1 MSEIYER
8 SRNAELFEQT
18 ESTERLES
26 QMVQASDQTAQQ
38 CAGELQAST
47 ETGTGSGGEPKPT
60 ALKCCLQCDAVL
72 GASCVRRTI
81 QNDLRAYLPPADLA
95 ALSAQFELG
104 FCNLTCYNRFCAT
117 LVQQRPPAMVAFLRA
132 RLQGKPFA
140 FEAQDVKRHKG
151 TKWRQYD
158 ASFVPKREPP
168 APPAAAPA
176 SSSTCVESKQTSV
189 EAVSLQNVA
198 LRSSRVDNRQ
208 CEFCEEK
215 GDGETNGP
223 GRLLNLDLDKW
234 VHLNCALWSDEVYE
248 TQNGSLV
255 NVEQALRRALELQ
268 CVHCHKPGASLSC
281 FVHKCPNRYHVA
293 CAQRAECLFHTDKTL
308 LCNPHRA
315 TTPTEPGLHLFDLS
329 VFRRVYI
336 NRDETAQVA
345 NAMRFEDNRYAVRVG
360 ALVLMNP
367 GQLLPHQVSF
377 TLHVQIFIYMY
388 VCVLCNSDCCFYNP
402 YSECI

>member
-8 SRNAELFEQT
+8 SRKAELLEQT
-18 ESTERLES
+18 ESTLET
-26 QMVQASDQTAQQ
+26 VQASDQNVQES
-38 CAGELQAST
+38 AGELKLT
-47 ETGTGSGGEPKPT
+47 DTGAEPKPT

-72 GASCVRRTI
+72 GPSCLRRTI

-117 LVQQRPPAMVAFLRA
+117 LVQQRPPSMVAFLRA

-140 FEAQDVKRHKG
+140 FEAPDVKRHKG

-158 ASFVPKREPP
+158 PSFVPKREPP
-168 APPAAAPA
+168 APAAAPA
-176 SSSTCVESKQTSV
+176 SGSTCVESKLTSL

-255 NVEQALRRALELQ
+255 NVEQALRRALEIQ

-293 CAQRAECLFHTDKTL
+293 CAQRADCLFHTDKTL

-367 GQLLPHQVSF
+367 GQLLPHQVLF
-377 TLHVQIFIYMY
+377 TLHVNLFICTLRTYTSIHY
-388 VCVLCNSDCCFYNP
+388 CF
-402 YSECI
+402 